1 MGCLHPE
8 DYDRQI
14 DMTIDPAFLAK
25 VDGAD
30 TLDEAALD
38 PKAPPQIPLSDVAA
52 KILGVAK

>member
-1 MGCLHPE
+1 
-8 DYDRQI
+8 
-14 DMTIDPAFLAK
+14 MTIDPAFLAK